1 MSSKNSRLLIPA
13 VFVSLIM
20 SSCSFVT
27 ENSESA
33 TSSEGISETISSVSD
48 TRGESSNSV
57 ASSDSSITSASASSS
72 LSISSNK
79 SEASSSS
86 APNSSSAPSSSSS
99 SASSSEASE
108 SSSSVP
114 VHEHTFETGWDGD
127 ENNHWHNATCGHDVR
142 SEEGPHNYVAGTVV
156 PPTYEADGYT
166 IYTCSICGREKRGDI
181 VTKLTHNYSTEWSSD
196 AEKHW
201 HACTDAGWEHLQT
214 DVGDHQFTDEVVE
227 PNYETGGYTEH
238 TCTICGHAY
247 RDNLADPL
255 VHIYSD
261 SWTIDEEAGTHYHK
275 CTDSGFENS
284 LRADEAE
291 HTYDEWVIDNEAT
304 IGGTGSK
311 HADCT
316 VCGHRI
322 TSTIPALAEFEGDFG
337 YILLN
342 DGTGYSVFAANKAI
356 SGNDGNVVLPSEHKG
371 LPVKGIGTAPGIADF
386 TVDEEYTSLTPPSFQ
401 DCVNITSVNIPD
413 SYEFIGDY
421 AFEGCAFLTNAEIPQ
436 NIKYVGTAAFANC
449 TSLETIYLD
458 IVSLKTEE
466 TLDADSGRGVTWFP
480 YATFVVNAVP
490 QEVYSLRNITLI
502 IGEHCDIDLFFMAA
516 LHEAGFVFHHNLGG
530 ENQYTSGSTID
541 EIADIVVE
549 DGNPFVTFENSVLYR
564 NDETEIA
571 FVVVPQLSEAN
582 RLKIK
587 DSVEHLDFEM
597 FQFLDSLL
605 LFEIDESSSAYY
617 IGSAQ
622 NPYKFLVTFSGDDSV
637 TSFSVPD
644 GCKYIYELC
653 RFEYLENLVSV
664 SIPASV
670 ISLPSSLFADCSSLE
685 SISVSPDNPNYSS
698 SDGVL
703 FDKGMTKIICCP
715 SAKSSFT
722 FPSTVTTITSPS
734 FYKSSITSI
743 IIPEGVVSIARG
755 SFSKCSNLETVV
767 IPSSITDLP
776 ESFAECESLK
786 NVKILNPNT
795 TVDKNAFA
803 RCTNIERFEGT
814 LEQWLSI
821 EHGFDGYNIPMCGL
835 NIHLYLNGSDEEST
849 SIDVA
854 IDVASLCAEDFNGF
868 VSLESI
874 NVSPDNPNYASSDGV
889 LFNKGLT
896 EIISCPRAKTSI
908 TLPNSVTTIGEEAFY
923 RSSLVSIIL
932 PSGVTTVGSS
942 AFYYCSSLES
952 ITIPSTVTSFDARFS
967 GCTSLTTINYG
978 GTINQWRELCPGQLF
993 SPFEPGPES
1002 VVVHCADGDITLVNR
1017 FI

>member
-33 TSSEGISETISSVSD
+33 TSSEGTSETISSVSD

-57 ASSDSSITSASASSS
+57 ASSDSSIASASASSS

-79 SEASSSS
+79 SESSSSS

-196 AEKHW
+196 GEKHW
-201 HACTDAGWEHLQT
+201 HACVDAG
-214 DVGDHQFTDEVVE
+214 
-227 PNYETGGYTEH
+227 YET
-238 TCTICGHAY
+238 A
-247 RDNLADPL
+247 L
-255 VHIYSD
+255 
-261 SWTIDEEAGTHYHK
+261 K
-275 CTDSGFENS
+275 
-284 LRADEAE
+284 ADEAE

-516 LHEAGFVFHHNLGG
+516 LDEAGFVFHHNLGG

-597 FQFLDSLL
+597 FQLLESLL

-698 SDGVL
+698 SDGAL

-715 SAKSSFT
+715 SAKTSFT

-776 ESFAECESLK
+776 ESFVECGSLK

-849 SIDVA
+849 SVDVA

-908 TLPNSVTTIGEEAFY
+908 TLPNSVTTIGEDAFY

-952 ITIPSTVTSFDARFS
+952 ITIPSTVTSFDAGFS
-967 GCTSLTTINYG
+967 GCASLTTINYG

-1002 VVVHCADGDITLVNR
+1002 VVVHCTDGDITLVNR